1 MHFFAPALPRK
12 RDAYRRA
19 HGRAME
25 EGFLFMYISERRKK
39 AAVLGLF
46 RAAIYLLLPAAFFT
60 VLSATNPQLLRLNR
74 TSVITVSSYCLLLY
88 LFTRIYGAFQPG
100 LIHARS
106 NSASLSLSCAFTD
119 LIVYIQLQIMNV
131 NEDNNAFL
139 TLLGVDALLLF
150 AAFALQFALI
160 SLFCTLGDKIYFQA
174 NPPMRTC
181 VIAGNEEDR
190 EIICNK
196 LAGYARHFY
205 VEDCILYTSEDV
217 RGHVKRAQAVL
228 LYHLPPAA
236 HQELIAY
243 AYKHK
248 KVLYFDLN
256 IGNIV
261 SSHSKPYMLDDVLMH
276 SHTINGL
283 TLPQRFVKRAM
294 DITISFIA
302 LVLISP
308 LMLGCAVAVKLCD
321 GGSVFFR
328 QKRITRDAQLFY
340 VLKFRTMKEHSEDER
355 QHSARVGD
363 SRVTKVGAFLRRW
376 RLDEL
381 PQLINILAG
390 DMSLVGPRPEMLENV
405 EMYTHDLPEFAY
417 RDRVKAGLTG
427 YAQINGKYNTS
438 PRDKLMMDITY
449 IENYSIWLDIK
460 LLLKTVLVFFT
471 PDSTEGFAKKEEET

>member
-1 MHFFAPALPRK
+1 MYKGEKHREEAL
-12 RDAYRRA
+12 
-19 HGRAME
+19 
-25 EGFLFMYISERRKK
+25 
-39 AAVLGLF
+39 LGLF
-46 RAAIYLLLPAAFFT
+46 RVTIYALMPAVFFL
-60 VLSATNPQLLRLNR
+60 VLSATNPQMLRLSR
-74 TSVITVSSYCLLLY
+74 TSAITMSSFLLLEY
-88 LFTRIYGAFQPG
+88 LFTRIYGGFQPG
-100 LIHARS
+100 IVHGRS
-106 NSASLSLSCAFTD
+106 SFASLSLSAVFTD
-119 LIVYIQLQIMNV
+119 LIVYVQLQIMNV
-131 NEDNNAFL
+131 NEANNASL
-139 TLLGVDALLLF
+139 TLLGMDALLLLALF
-150 AAFALQFALI
+150 AVQFALI
-160 SLFCTLGDKIYFQA
+160 FLFSTLGDRVYFSA
-174 NPPMRTC
+174 HPPMRTC
-181 VIAGNEEDR
+181 VITGNEEDR

-196 LAGYARHFY
+196 MAGYARHFRI
-205 VEDCILYTSEDV
+205 EDCILYTSEDV
-217 RGHVKRAQAVL
+217 RGHVKRADAVL

-283 TLPQRFVKRAM
+283 TVPQRFVKRTM
-294 DITISFIA
+294 DIVLSLLA
-302 LVLISP
+302 LIVFSP
-308 LMLGCAVAVKLCD
+308 VMLGCALAVKLCD
-321 GGSVFFR
+321 GGSVFFK
-328 QKRITRDAQLFY
+328 QKRITRDARLFY
-340 VLKFRTMKEHSEDER
+340 VLKFRTMKEHDESER
-355 QHSARVGD
+355 QHSARIND
-363 SRVTKVGAFLRRW
+363 DRVTKVGTFLRRW

-381 PQLINILAG
+381 PQFINILAG

-460 LLLKTVLVFFT
+460 LLLKTILVFFT
-471 PDSTEGFAKKEEET
+471 PESTEGFQKKEDA